1 MSLINIRSNCRGN
14 TIINSND
21 TDETDNYTNDIRA
34 DPRIND
40 CHYNDNDIEARHSSQ
55 RKKLRSD
62 STNQRQEHEDK
73 VSQSESQDTPAP
85 PRIKIRKKK
94 KKKIAKSFIS

>member
-1 MSLINIRSNCRGN
+1 MISVL
-14 TIINSND
+14 
-21 TDETDNYTNDIRA
+21 IRA
-34 DPRIND
+34 LMTVITMIMTSRPDIHPR
-40 CHYNDNDIEARHSSQ
+40 E
-55 RKKLRSD
+55 KKLRSD

-94 KKKIAKSFIS
+94 KKKITKSFIS